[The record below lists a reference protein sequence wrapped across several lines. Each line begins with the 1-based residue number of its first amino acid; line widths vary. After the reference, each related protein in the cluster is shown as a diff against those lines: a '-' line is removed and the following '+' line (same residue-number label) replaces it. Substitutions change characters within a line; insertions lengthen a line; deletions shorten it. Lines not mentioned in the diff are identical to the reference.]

1 MRVMLV
7 EDEDRIATD
16 VAAALTASGFL
27 VEIVRDGEEAWF
39 RGGTEEVDLIILDLG
54 LPKLDGLTVLKRWR
68 SEGLTTPVLV
78 LTARGQWKERVE
90 GINAGADDYLPKPFQ
105 MEELLA
111 RSRALIRLSACRGA
125 ALIEAGPLS
134 LDTTQMRLSVDGV
147 PRSLTPLEYRV
158 IAYLMQH
165 QGRIVPA
172 GELLEHLHGTTDS
185 RETNALEA
193 IVARLR
199 KKLGAEAIETR
210 RGFGYLV
217 PGRP

>member
-1 MRVMLV
+1 MRVLLV

-16 VAAALTASGFL
+16 VATALAASGFL
-27 VEIVRDGEEAWF
+27 VEVVRDGEEAWF
-39 RGGTEEVDLIILDLG
+39 RGGTEDVDLIILDLG
-54 LPKLDGLTVLKRWR
+54 LPKLDGLTILKRWR
-68 SEGLTTPVLV
+68 DEGLTTPVLV

-111 RSRALIRLSACRGA
+111 RCRALIRRSAGRGA
-125 ALIEAGPLS
+125 TSIEAGPLT
-134 LDTTQMRLSVDGV
+134 LDTTQMRLSVGGV

-172 GELLEHLHGTTDS
+172 GELLEHLHGTDES

-199 KKLGAEAIETR
+199 KKLGAGAIETR

-217 PGRP
+217 PNKP